1 MFNQPKKEEKKEL
14 DKLGGKPLN
23 SDEFIKEVKEIRD
36 LMLKN
41 DPDRFK
47 EYERATGQ

>member
-1 MFNQPKKEEKKEL
+1 MLDQKYQKEKREL
-14 DKLGGKPLN
+14 KKLGGKPLD
-23 SDEFIKEVKEIRD
+23 SVAFIKEVKEIRD